1 MTEDSIKKKQEL
13 TNRPDLGLTPEQNEE
28 YSSLYLHWSQEQRIA
43 YVMTELDELNNKDLT
58 DSQDIIRRRKLSMEK
73 ERLLNL
79 KDILASKRRRL
90 IAENLQAE
98 TEAML
103 KVQEL
108 RNSLKSSGKLK
119 GRSDG

>member
-43 YVMTELDELNNKDLT
+43 YVMTELDELNNRDLT

-108 RNSLKSSGKLK
+108 RNSL

>member
-43 YVMTELDELNNKDLT
+43 YVMTELDELNNRDLT